1 MLLDPVAVVIGLLA
15 EAVVE
20 PTNHHLHRQVA
31 AALVV
36 HMREAE
42 QEVPLRALQQVQQV
56 HNQLVEVVVEQV
68 EPAEQF

>member
-1 MLLDPVAVVIGLLA
+1 MAVVIGLLA

-20 PTNHHLHRQVA
+20 PTNQDLRRQVA

-56 HNQLVEVVVEQV
+56 HNQLVEVVVEHL
-68 EPAEQF
+68 EPPEQF